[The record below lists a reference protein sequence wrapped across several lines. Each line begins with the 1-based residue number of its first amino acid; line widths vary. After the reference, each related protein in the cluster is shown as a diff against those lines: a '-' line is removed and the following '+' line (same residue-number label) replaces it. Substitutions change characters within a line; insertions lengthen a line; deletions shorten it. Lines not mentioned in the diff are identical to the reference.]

1 MSRLYSRD
9 MADSRPLLVHLSTV
23 DRKILENLAASLSVP
38 MAAVVR
44 MLLRGQIRA
53 PRVEVAR

>member
-1 MSRLYSRD
+1 

-38 MAAVVR
+38 MAAVVQ

-53 PRVEVAR
+53 PRAEVSK